1 MGDRGQKVPCNFFDM
16 PGTVET
22 EKMSK
27 DDLEKIVNGELKL
40 NEKVSYEISLKT
52 II

>member
-1 MGDRGQKVPCNFFDM
+1 M

-22 EKMSK
+22 EKISK